1 MGVILDFVALWL
13 RVRIKQALVE
23 TMLLA
28 KSGKS
33 PPARS
38 ASGASGPIKGVVR
51 GRTTY
56 DEHVRCFGAAECDTM
71 RRSSDRAARGAAG
84 TGDGGVVR
92 VWMQRAMSRG
102 LSWGTAG
109 ILLLLL
115 HFCSVQAPAAGTSVV
130 INEIMAVNRTI
141 VRGPQLQYEDWGGF

>member
-51 GRTTY
+51 GLTTY
-56 DEHVRCFGAAECDTM
+56 EEHVRLFGAAECDTM
-71 RRSSDRAARGAAG
+71 RRSSDRAAGGAAG
-84 TGDGGVVR
+84 TGDGGGGGG
-92 VWMQRAMSRG
+92 WGARG
-102 LSWGTAG
+102 FG
-109 ILLLLL
+109 
-115 HFCSVQAPAAGTSVV
+115 
-130 INEIMAVNRTI
+130 
-141 VRGPQLQYEDWGGF
+141 